1 MTVKTIHLDAASVR
15 LGIKIK
21 VRGLKGLGLRLR
33 MARALFSVAGFVAG
47 VPVEVDIPDA
57 RRRVLLDEED
67 RRIDRRAGCVYVS
80 THAEEDESGQRWP
93 TWERIKLPN

>member
-1 MTVKTIHLDAASVR
+1 MTVKTIHFNAAPAR

-47 VPVEVDIPDA
+47 VPVEIDITDA
-57 RRRVLLDEED
+57 RRRVLLDEDD
-67 RRIDRRAGCVYVS
+67 RRIDRRVGCVYVS
-80 THAEEDESGQRWP
+80 THADEDESGHRWR
-93 TWERIKLPN
+93 TWDRIKLPD